1 MSNLFLNSLSAMTTM
16 DLSATANIIFVGVAA
31 ALCVLFI
38 ALIVSVV
45 LRGKRKPSAFDVIVR
60 VIASVVIVA
69 SVVLL
74 AASFLC
80 RMDGDVYIDASVPA
94 LIINQT
100 MRELPL
106 PVELFVALKT
116 MLGAILVLAVLLLA
130 FVALICDCLMAN
142 KKKGDAEDSAKA
154 KKPTKVQKT
163 PDELKREA
171 ELARINRLANSV
183 TKKTANAPAATP
195 TTTKE
200 KPTKEKPVKDKHAKE
215 KEQPAKENETP
226 VTAPSASEPPKTE
239 QPIEEKPTAEP
250 PVEDGNEFDWR
261 IAQPQKP
268 ASFVGIK
275 ENRNDGFDTFNDS
288 FDDDFGVDTPD
299 ENDGAEEQFGDATE
313 NVEEEAFD
321 SGVNDFTED
330 VTEDMSDDSVETD
343 EFGGSN
349 ETEEEAQDE
358 YEPVESFDEEEQ
370 DEYEPAES
378 SDEEVQDEY
387 EPVES
392 FDEEAQDEYEPAE
405 SSDEVVEEKVDDLD
419 VDAEEDVV
427 PVEEGDNFD
436 VDNTASEVYDEYDDE
451 YDDEFGDEI
460 DDDDDDNEDE
470 EFDAVEPTVVIA
482 GGRTPRSRYAE
493 PQVKFVTKKDT
504 SPAAKNAAQEYEEK
518 SAKVNTA
525 VQTAEQKAA
534 ELRAQR
540 AAEKAQRK
548 AAEKTPVNTSPER
561 SESKRPGSPTRN
573 MPKARN
579 ITVDKHVATRA
590 TRRYVILDSTSASD
604 SFSEYLR
611 SKNGSDKDKLE
622 SSISKINLK

>member
-1 MSNLFLNSLSAMTTM
+1 MSNLFLNSFSAMTTM

-130 FVALICDCLMAN
+130 LVALICDCLMAN

-163 PDELKREA
+163 PEELKREA

-200 KPTKEKPVKDKHAKE
+200 KPTKVKPVKDKHAKE

-239 QPIEEKPTAEP
+239 QPIEEKPTAAP

-275 ENRNDGFDTFNDS
+275 EKRNDGFDTFNDS

-313 NVEEEAFD
+313 NVEEEAFN
-321 SGVNDFTED
+321 SGVNDVTED

-349 ETEEEAQDE
+349 ETDEDAQDE
-358 YEPVESFDEEEQ
+358 YEPVESFDEEVQ

-378 SDEEVQDEY
+378 SG
-387 EPVES
+387 
-392 FDEEAQDEYEPAE
+392 
-405 SSDEVVEEKVDDLD
+405 EVVEEKVDDLD

-460 DDDDDDNEDE
+460 DDDDDDNEDD

-504 SPAAKNAAQEYEEK
+504 SPAAKNATQEYEEK

-548 AAEKTPVNTSPER
+548 AAEKMPVNTSPER